1 MPSKT
6 PVPPALGDVPVA
18 GPSSKPTAQQ
28 GLSSAGVMGNGV
40 GVGAGVVAGTGSVG
54 ELVDLVKKLHEVVD
68 RQEKRVE
75 KLQESVDRA
84 TEMIRWMVE
93 GQVMGQAK
101 RSKWAQSGRRVLLES
116 ARLDDAEELEK

>member
-1 MPSKT
+1 
-6 PVPPALGDVPVA
+6 
-18 GPSSKPTAQQ
+18 
-28 GLSSAGVMGNGV
+28 MGNGV
-40 GVGAGVVAGTGSVG
+40 GVGAGVVAGSGSVG